1 MQRVLQ
7 SEPYQLECSTCTC
20 INRDSVAMS
29 ALTSGHFKPC
39 PGCLGVNS
47 PPSTLVYVLSI
58 RRTYKT
64 TSYVQTIKSSL
75 VYNSAICVKTRL
87 GVVTYSWCRMNDSKL
102 KMHQRKL
109 PTLYMYIV
117 RNCKNTVNARR
128 EHISPRAVTSPTK
141 FERYTRKHTHTL
153 FSTEHTYTQ

>member
-1 MQRVLQ
+1 
-7 SEPYQLECSTCTC
+7 
-20 INRDSVAMS
+20 MS

-141 FERYTRKHTHTL
+141 FERYTHTHLVQYGTYIHTVNDL
-153 FSTEHTYTQ
+153 CLPKLGPRYLRGTHTYLQRRTGRN